1 MAKISN
7 SEMET
12 VFIPKQSGEDPTVL
26 VGLNGKNYL
35 IPRGKSIEVPKDVAA
50 IVHQLER
57 ASEAADNYRDAEK
70 AKMNTVF
77 GAPN

>member
-1 MAKISN
+1 MAKIN
-7 SEMET
+7 NTEMET
-12 VFIPKQSGEDPTVL
+12 VFVPKQSGEDLTLL

-50 IVHQLER
+50 IVHQHER

>member
-1 MAKISN
+1 MAKIN

-12 VFIPKQSGEDPTVL
+12 VFVPKQSGEDPTLV

-35 IPRGKSIEVPKDVAA
+35 IPRGKHTEVPKDVAA
-50 IVHQLER
+50 IIHQYER
-57 ASEAADNYRDAEK
+57 ATEAADAYRDSEK
-70 AKMNTVF
+70 AKMKTVF